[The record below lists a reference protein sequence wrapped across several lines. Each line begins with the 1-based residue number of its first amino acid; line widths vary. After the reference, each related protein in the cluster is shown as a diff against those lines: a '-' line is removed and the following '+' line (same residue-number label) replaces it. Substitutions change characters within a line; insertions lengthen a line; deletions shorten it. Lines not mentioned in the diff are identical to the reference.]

1 MIWRL
6 FRPRP
11 IVKVL
16 LPVPASITDKEHKM
30 ILTDLEERVG
40 KEYIVMLIASPESS
54 EIKIEIVK

>member
-16 LPVPASITDKEHKM
+16 LPGSIIDEEYKT
-30 ILTDLEERVG
+30 ILTDLEKKVG
-40 KEYIVMLIASPESS
+40 KEYIVMLVASPHST